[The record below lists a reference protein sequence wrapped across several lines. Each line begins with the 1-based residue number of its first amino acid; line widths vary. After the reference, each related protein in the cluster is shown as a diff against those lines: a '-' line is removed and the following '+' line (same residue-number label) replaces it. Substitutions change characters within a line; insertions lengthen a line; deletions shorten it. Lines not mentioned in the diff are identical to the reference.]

1 MNAFL
6 EFGGL
11 GLAQTAALLGV
22 APLLNGVIRKTKAR
36 FQVRR
41 GPSVWQNYY
50 DLAKWFARSEKVAA
64 PTSFVHRLAPMGV
77 LGPVLAAALFVPVFG
92 TRPPLQSSGDLIAV
106 IGLLALARAWLTLAG
121 LDSGSSFGAMGTSR
135 ELAIS
140 ALVEPVVMLS
150 LIALCVSANTTRLGE
165 IVAFGAA
172 HPTDFYGLG
181 WLLAALAFATAVVAE
196 TGRIPFD
203 NPDTHLELTMVH
215 EGMLIEYSGRSLGL
229 LNLAA
234 MVKQLLLCLLFVN
247 VFIPSGMAGH
257 GVGGLGLA
265 LCLVILKLAGV
276 AVALAV
282 CESSFAKMRLFQLP
296 DLIGSAA
303 GGAMLAVA
311 LVVLFA

>member
-1 MNAFL
+1 
-6 EFGGL
+6 
-11 GLAQTAALLGV
+11 V
-22 APLLNGVIRKTKAR
+22 
-36 FQVRR
+36 
-41 GPSVWQNYY
+41 
-50 DLAKWFARSEKVAA
+50 
-64 PTSFVHRLAPMGV
+64 GV
-77 LGPVLAAALFVPVFG
+77 LSPVLVAALFVPVFG
-92 TRPPLQSSGDLIAV
+92 VRPSLQTSGDLIAV

-140 ALVEPVVMLS
+140 ALLEPVLMLS
-150 LIALCVSANTTRLGE
+150 LVALCVAAKTTRLGE

-172 HPTDFYGLG
+172 HPANFYGLG

-215 EGMLIEYSGRSLGL
+215 EGMLLEYSGRSLGL

-234 MVKQLLLCLLFVN
+234 MVKQLLLCVLFVN
-247 VFIPSGMAGH
+247 VFIPAGMSGH
-257 GVGGLGLA
+257 GIGGTGLA
-265 LCLVILKLAGV
+265 LFLVIVKLGAG
-276 AVALAV
+276 AVALAI